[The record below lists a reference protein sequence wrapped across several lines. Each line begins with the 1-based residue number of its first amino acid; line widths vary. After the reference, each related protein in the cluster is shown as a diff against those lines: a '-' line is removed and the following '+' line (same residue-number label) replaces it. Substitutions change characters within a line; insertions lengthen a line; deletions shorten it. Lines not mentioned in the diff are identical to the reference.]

1 MRTAEARPASRV
13 SLQVNGK
20 SLRFR
25 KAVVATGG
33 RALIPQID
41 GLENVPYLT
50 NANLFNLV
58 DLPPRL
64 VIIGAGPSSHR
75 LGDPNSAP
83 AQVRTR
89 SPHTRDRPAL
99 RWVVVQLRWFTC
111 GWLHLNSHHRPHR
124 PVTSSAPRH

>member
-83 AQVRTR
+83 AQVRTDWGIR
-89 SPHTRDRPAL
+89 T
-99 RWVVVQLRWFTC
+99 
-111 GWLHLNSHHRPHR
+111 PHR
-124 PVTSSAPRH
+124 PKFAHEVRTRGTDLHSDGWWFSSGGSPVDGST